1 MAMTDNKLEHPHLLL
16 LQWLIFIFAVTF
28 FIWLAWQQGLI
39 QDVLRTDPTKLSL
52 IIMLLFVACTVHCAM
67 RSVFLSRQLNEL
79 RKIISAAERLHYT
92 DNNLYIDQ
100 HPLPPSLVSNYLLD
114 VFRYRQSS
122 SATDTQRQLAKL
134 DEVLSENANGSHESG
149 WFFSQLLIKLG
160 LLGTVIG
167 FILMLTA
174 ISSSELSDV
183 SKVHE
188 LFADMAQGMRVALNT
203 TLSGLI
209 GAMLLGFQYLML
221 DRGADRL
228 LAETIHFIETHQPVK

>member
-1 MAMTDNKLEHPHLLL
+1 MIDNRLNYPHILL

-28 FIWLAWQQGLI
+28 FIWLAWQQGII

-52 IIMLLFVACTVHCAM
+52 IIMLIFIACTVHCAI
-67 RSVFLSRQLNEL
+67 RSVFLSQQLNEL
-79 RKIISAAERLHYT
+79 GKIVNAPNKLHFA
-92 DNNLYIDQ
+92 DNQLYFNKQ
-100 HPLPPSLVSNYLLD
+100 LLPSSLIADYLVG
-114 VFRYRQSS
+114 VFRYRQSLPKQAAS
-122 SATDTQRQLAKL
+122 QQLSKL
-134 DEVLSENANGSHESG
+134 DAVLNEHANGSHESG

-174 ISSSELSDV
+174 ISSSALSDI
-183 SKVHE
+183 SQVHA
-188 LFADMAQGMRVALNT
+188 LFSDMAQGMRVALNT
-203 TLSGLI
+203 TLTGLL

-228 LAETIHFIETHQPVK
+228 LSNVIHFAETYPSTVR